1 MTWKVFDDRKY
12 PYDGGDSREL
22 VSEPR
27 WVAGLDADG
36 DGVHDLAVVSQDR
49 LIIYLGRDAMDKD
62 MTEQDAEQDATDRD
76 GEENP

>member
-1 MTWKVFDDRKY
+1 MVT
-12 PYDGGDSREL
+12 
-22 VSEPR
+22 EPR

-49 LIIYLGRDAMDKD
+49 LIIYLGRDAMDQD
-62 MTEQDAEQDATDRD
+62 IPDQDAKDRA

>member
-1 MTWKVFDDRKY
+1 VTWKVFDDRKY

-49 LIIYLGRDAMDKD
+49 LIVYLGRDAMDQD
-62 MTEQDAEQDATDRD
+62 IPDQDAKDRA